1 MRRFFK
7 SKTFWTVVVVVAA
20 IVAIVVYGKISGTKT
35 YADKYKGFNFSTLVG
50 EGRTD
55 TYAAYVAQYPE
66 TYPEADVSVPLE
78 QASVVEGKDYEFG
91 AAGGE
96 DKVLVV
102 KENGHVVIK
111 ADVPVAGFYNIDLS
125 YYPDQ
130 DPERAR
136 GIEMEFKLTINDKIP
151 FNGADAI
158 TLPRVWQDKP
168 WVDENGNVTAKRY
181 DNQGN
186 EIRPGQIELPRW
198 EETSISDKLGYITEP
213 YCFYFEEGKNTIRLD
228 SEQEALV
235 LRSLVLSAVKNPPKY
250 ADYISG
256 QDLSSAK
263 TDWKQRVEG
272 EDSTAR
278 SSQSLYSTYDR
289 SSAGT

>member
-7 SKTFWTVVVVVAA
+7 SKTFWVVVVVVAA
-20 IVAIVVYGKISGTKT
+20 IVAIMVYGKISGNKT
-35 YADKYKGFNFSTLVG
+35 YADKYKDLDFSTLVG

-55 TYAAYVAQYPE
+55 TYAAYVAKYPAE
-66 TYPEADVSVPLE
+66 YPTADVSVPLE
-78 QASVVEGKDYEFG
+78 QASVIEGSEYGFG

-96 DKVLVV
+96 DNVLMVY
-102 KENGHVVIK
+102 ENGYVVIK
-111 ADVPVAGFYNIDLS
+111 ANVENAGFYNIDLS

-136 GIEMEFKLTINDKIP
+136 GIEMEFKLTINKEVP

-158 TLPRVWQDKP
+158 TLPRVWTDANAPRK
-168 WVDENGNVTAKRY
+168 

-198 EETSISDKLGYITEP
+198 EEKSISDKLGYITEP
-213 YCFYFEEGKNTIRLD
+213 YCFYFEKGENEIRLD
-228 SEQEALV
+228 SKQEALV

-256 QDLSSAK
+256 QDTSSAK
-263 TDWKQRVEG
+263 NDWYQRV
-272 EDSTAR
+272 
-278 SSQSLYSTYDR
+278 
-289 SSAGT
+289 